1 VVVDIV
7 DVESRTK
14 TYKNND
20 DVVKKLQE
28 AFLATTTVSA
38 TTKQNIRFV
47 TGSIGETL
55 EIIRLDHPSVKY
67 LYRVRDDL
75 AFDEPIDHTGLVR
88 TMEKSPSLKQKDY
101 VVGGSQQHQRIV
113 DYILFKYHNAEKYFL
128 VHRQCKDKRRKVLV
142 RKSKNTTRWFPMTN
156 HTNTPLYANRACI
169 LQPPIIW
176 YDSIGTTPSWRISG
190 ETTTTTTT
198 TR

>member
-38 TTKQNIRFV
+38 TTKQNIRFI

-55 EIIRLDHPSVKY
+55 
-67 LYRVRDDL
+67 
-75 AFDEPIDHTGLVR
+75 
-88 TMEKSPSLKQKDY
+88 
-101 VVGGSQQHQRIV
+101 
-113 DYILFKYHNAEKYFL
+113 
-128 VHRQCKDKRRKVLV
+128 
-142 RKSKNTTRWFPMTN
+142 
-156 HTNTPLYANRACI
+156 
-169 LQPPIIW
+169 
-176 YDSIGTTPSWRISG
+176 
-190 ETTTTTTT
+190 
-198 TR
+198 